1 MTFGPADLYAVE
13 FPAGSVPAEVIA
25 TLRDVTAAGVVT
37 LLDAAEVRRDAGGA
51 RTVLELADFAD
62 EVGLAGAE
70 PAAEGL
76 IGEDDLLEL
85 TEDLAEGAVA
95 LVVLLEN
102 TWARKVT
109 EAIQAADARVLSV
122 ERFPADVVNEVAALA
137 V

>member
-1 MTFGPADLYAVE
+1 MTYGPADLYVVE

-25 TLRDVTAAGVVT
+25 TLRDVTAAGVIT

-62 EVGLAGAE
+62 EIGLAGVE

-85 TEDLAEGAVA
+85 TEELADGAVA

-102 TWARKVT
+102 TWARKVV
-109 EAIQAADARVLSV
+109 QAVQASDARVLSV
-122 ERFPADVVNEVAALA
+122 DRFPAEVVNEVAALA